1 MSSTWCGSSQIWCP
15 LCWLSSSWPSTGK
28 SHTKISCSC
37 FFCAT
42 NYVVC
47 VEVAVHLQRATGMH
61 IQMCL
66 FCRWRERGLACS
78 SCSRARLENGTYGQ
92 FRTGA
97 NRFDASRCEVSLL
110 LTFCLSW
117 QREAKFG
124 CWPASTPRQRKPL
137 TWQPWLNTDPQHNS
151 TTAELRRNP
160 SSSSCSFTVRPPRP
174 PLHSPSMLHN
184 GSCVA
189 RKSLCCSTGLWRKCG
204 LKLNLAT
211 RSVGPHCNPAAS
223 VFRLNKAGTC
233 LYWRSCYTAQ
243 SSKNVNVWN
252 LNIFYLKIKHIVCS
266 DLFFFVFLRA
276 NSWCTTLHS
285 SFKGTVH
292 PQWQC
297 VLYSAAH
304 TVFVANTSLS

>member
-1 MSSTWCGSSQIWCP
+1 MKLFYHFFSSRVLMSSTWCGSSQTWCP

-37 FFCAT
+37 FLYFCAT

-47 VEVAVHLQRATGMH
+47 VEVAVHLQRATAMH

-66 FCRWRERGLACS
+66 YCRWRERELACS

-137 TWQPWLNTDPQHNS
+137 TWQPWLKTDPQHNK
-151 TTAELRRNP
+151 TTAEPRRNP
-160 SSSSCSFTVRPPRP
+160 RSSSCSFTVRPPPSP
-174 PLHSPSMLHN
+174 PTPLSLN
-184 GSCVA
+184 VTQWL
-189 RKSLCCSTGLWRKCG
+189 LCCEEVSLLQHWIMTKMRPKTQSG
-204 LKLNLAT
+204 
-211 RSVGPHCNPAAS
+211 NP
-223 VFRLNKAGTC
+223 
-233 LYWRSCYTAQ
+233 
-243 SSKNVNVWN
+243 
-252 LNIFYLKIKHIVCS
+252 
-266 DLFFFVFLRA
+266 
-276 NSWCTTLHS
+276 
-285 SFKGTVH
+285 
-292 PQWQC
+292 QC
-297 VLYSAAH
+297 R
-304 TVFVANTSLS
+304 TSL